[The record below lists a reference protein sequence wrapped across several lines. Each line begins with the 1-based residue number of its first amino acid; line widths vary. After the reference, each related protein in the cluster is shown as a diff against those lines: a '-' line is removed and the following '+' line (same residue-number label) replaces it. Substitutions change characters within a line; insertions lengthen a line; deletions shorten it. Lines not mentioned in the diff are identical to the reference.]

1 MREHLSTQKGIH
13 TQLMRSNLMQMEII
27 LPLMRQFWI
36 PMLKQ
41 IEWEAVFLGKQYKNW
56 QTMMLPLPLLLL
68 LLLFLPVP
76 LLLLLRIL
84 CDRRLKLMK
93 WPCCEVAFRIWSI
106 FLAKDLHI
114 FDSVSSHFSC
124 KYVWVCFCYFLIF
137 FATCSPVTHS
147 FAIFFVGSYFCFGV
161 KSFIFSAPTSFLF
174 SILTRQLHRTMAWQ
188 KVWSKS
194 LSNVTHLFG

>member
-41 IEWEAVFLGKQYKNW
+41 IEWEAVLLGKQYKNW

-147 FAIFFVGSYFCFGV
+147 FAIFFVGSYLCFGV
-161 KSFIFSAPTSFLF
+161 KSSIFSAPTSFLF

>member
-13 TQLMRSNLMQMEII
+13 VTDALKSHANGNNFAAYATVLD
-27 LPLMRQFWI
+27 PV
-36 PMLKQ
+36 LKQ
-41 IEWEAVFLGKQYKNW
+41 IEWEAVLLGKQNKNW
-56 QTMMLPLPLLLL
+56 QTMMLPLPLLLLLLL

-106 FLAKDLHI
+106 FLAKDLHV

-124 KYVWVCFCYFLIF
+124 KYVWVCFCYLIF
-137 FATCSPVTHS
+137 FSATCSSVTHS
-147 FAIFFVGSYFCFGV
+147 FAIFLLVVICV
-161 KSFIFSAPTSFLF
+161 LE
-174 SILTRQLHRTMAWQ
+174 
-188 KVWSKS
+188 
-194 LSNVTHLFG
+194 